1 MMFVFML
8 LVVYLAICIG
18 TYARVMSAQKIKY
31 AFLPSLIAPLF
42 SIYFLDYEIVR
53 AKKESDI
60 IMIKQ
65 VIFHLYD
72 VMFLF
77 VVLVACIR
85 YKNNQDKNERTK
97 WSDFTEDIYSGL
109 NAY

>member
-1 MMFVFML
+1 MIVYVAL
-8 LVVYLAICIG
+8 AIYLAMCVG

-31 AFLPSLIAPLF
+31 AFLPSLIAPIF
-42 SIYFLDYEIVR
+42 SIYFLGYSIVR
-53 AKKESDI
+53 AKKESE
-60 IMIKQ
+60 KK
-65 VIFHLYD
+65 VFKKVLFHLDD

-85 YKNNQDKNERTK
+85 YRRSQDKHNRTK
-97 WSDFTEDIYSGL
+97 WNGFTDNVYSGL